1 MKKKILRLFQKSDLF
16 AKNVAFRENRGD
28 SFTSCYGATIS
39 ILITI
44 ITCVYATN
52 KIIILKE
59 RDDSTISQYTAD
71 NALDEDMHYYNE
83 TDFFIA
89 LGLKSIDF
97 GTHTNIFDYFD
108 IMGL

>member
-1 MKKKILRLFQKSDLF
+1 MKKKLAKLFQKSDLF

-44 ITCVYATN
+44 ITCVYAAN

-59 RDDSTISQYTAD
+59 RDDSIISQYTAF
-71 NALDEDMHYYNE
+71 NTLDEEMHY
-83 TDFFIA
+83 
-89 LGLKSIDF
+89 
-97 GTHTNIFDYFD
+97 
-108 IMGL
+108 